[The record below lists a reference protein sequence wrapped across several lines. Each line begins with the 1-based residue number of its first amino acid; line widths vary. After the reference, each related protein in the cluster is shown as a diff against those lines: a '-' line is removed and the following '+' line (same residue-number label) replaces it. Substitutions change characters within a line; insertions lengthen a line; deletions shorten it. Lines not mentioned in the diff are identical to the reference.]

1 MQLPPHIVIVEDEAI
16 QRQLLVTFLTAQGF
30 RVSAFE
36 HGDALRASLERELPD
51 LVLLDVRLPGED
63 GFSLARH
70 VREHGP
76 QVGIVM
82 VSAAGETV
90 DRVQGL
96 ESGADDY
103 VGKPFEPRELLARV
117 RSVLRRVNPPSAAAA
132 AASALVRMGRCV
144 LDLEQRV
151 LRDGNGFGTIEKL
164 TAGEFELLRTFAA
177 NPHRPLERDWLM
189 QVTSHR
195 ERSAVDRSID
205 LRIARLRRKLEYNP
219 ADPHAI
225 RTVRGIGYMFVPEGG

>member
-1 MQLPPHIVIVEDEAI
+1 MQLAPYIVIVEDEAI
-16 QRQLLVTFLTAQGF
+16 QRQLLATFLTAQGF

-36 HGDALRASLERELPD
+36 RGDELRASLAGELPD

-70 VREHGP
+70 VRRHGP

-90 DRVQGL
+90 DRVHGL
-96 ESGADDY
+96 EAGADDY

-117 RSVLRRVNPPSAAAA
+117 RSVLRRVNPPPA
-132 AASALVRMGRCV
+132 AASSSVLVRMGRCV
-144 LDLEQRV
+144 LDLEQRL
-151 LRDGNGFGTIEKL
+151 LRDGNGIGTSEKL
-164 TAGEFELLRTFAA
+164 TASEFELLRTFAA

-189 QVTSHR
+189 QVTSHL

-225 RTVRGIGYMFVPEGG
+225 RTVRGIGYMFVPEGA

>member
-1 MQLPPHIVIVEDEAI
+1 MEPSPHIVIVEDEAI
-16 QRQLLVTFLTAQGF
+16 QRQLLGRFLATQGF
-30 RVSAFE
+30 RVSELE
-36 HGDALRASLERELPD
+36 HGDALRALLAAGMPD

-70 VREHGP
+70 VRERGP

-103 VGKPFEPRELLARV
+103 VAKPFEPRELLARV
-117 RSVLRRVNPPSAAAA
+117 RSVLRRVRAPAAAGA
-132 AASALVRMGRCV
+132 AAQVRMGRRI
-144 LDLEQRV
+144 LDLAQRV
-151 LRDGNGFGTIEKL
+151 LLDADGVTAAEKL
-164 TAGEFELLRTFAA
+164 TAGEFDLLRTFAA
-177 NPHRPLERDWLM
+177 HPHRPLERDWLM

-195 ERSAVDRSID
+195 DRGAVDRAID
-205 LRIARLRRKLEYNP
+205 LRVARLRRKIEYNP
-219 ADPHAI
+219 ADPHVI
-225 RTVRGIGYMFVPEGG
+225 RTVRRVGYMFVPDGS

>member
-1 MQLPPHIVIVEDEAI
+1 MPLAPHIVIVEDEAI
-16 QRQLLVTFLTAQGF
+16 QRQLLATFLAAQGF
-30 RVSAFE
+30 RVTTFE
-36 HGDALRASLERELPD
+36 RGDELRASLGRELPD

-70 VREHGP
+70 VRQQGP

-90 DRVQGL
+90 DRVHGL
-96 ESGADDY
+96 EAGADDY
-103 VGKPFEPRELLARV
+103 VGKPFEPKELLARV
-117 RSVLRRVNPPSAAAA
+117 RSVLRRVHPPPA
-132 AASALVRMGRCV
+132 AASSSVLVRMGRCV
-144 LDLEQRV
+144 FDLEQRL
-151 LRDGNGFGTIEKL
+151 LRDGNGVGTSEKL
-164 TAGEFELLRTFAA
+164 TASEYELLRAFAA

-205 LRIARLRRKLEYNP
+205 LRIARLRRKVEYNP
-219 ADPHAI
+219 ADPHVI
-225 RTVRGIGYMFVPEGG
+225 RTVRGIGYMFVPEGA

>member
-1 MQLPPHIVIVEDEAI
+1 MELAPHIVIVEDEAI
-16 QRQLLVTFLTAQGF
+16 QRQLLASFLTAQGF
-30 RVSAFE
+30 RVSPFE
-36 HGDALRASLERELPD
+36 QGDDLRAMLERELPD

-70 VREHGP
+70 VRERGP

-96 ESGADDY
+96 EAGADDY

-117 RSVLRRVNPPSAAAA
+117 RSVLRRVNPP
-132 AASALVRMGRCV
+132 ASVATLAHVRMGRCV

-151 LRDGNGFGTIEKL
+151 LRDGNGIGTIEKL
-164 TAGEFELLRTFAA
+164 TASEFELLRTFAA

-189 QVTSHR
+189 LVTSRR

-219 ADPHAI
+219 ADPQAI
-225 RTVRGIGYMFVPEGG
+225 RTVRGVGYMFVPDGG